1 MTDYTIE
8 AHKSL
13 IGHLLEMRQI
23 TAARSVLQSA
33 MLVIPDRKVI
43 LEMTK
48 MIEASRDIVVTNE
61 SVSNGKYK
69 KLVIGDKNQKKTEK
83 SVINQVSQRQV
94 GKEPVAGRIITKPKF
109 ESDGFPYQDEGDI
122 PYNQGGDMND
132 VDMPD
137 GDEGSNE
144 SVEGVDNDNGGFD
157 DIQLL
162 SAIKKSKRK

>member
-1 MTDYTIE
+1 MTDYTQE

-61 SVSNGKYK
+61 NVSNGKYK

-83 SVINQVSQRQV
+83 SVISQVSQREL
-94 GKEPVAGRIITKPKF
+94 GKKEPVAGRIVTKPKF
-109 ESDGFPYQDEGDI
+109 ESDDFPYQDEDDI
-122 PYNQGGDMND
+122 PYNQGG
-132 VDMPD
+132 DMPD

-144 SVEGVDNDNGGFD
+144 SVEGVESTDNGGFG